1 MVCNSSRLP
10 YEGENYGELDKVR
23 NLYTGSEGLLQAEK
37 RGKRLNL
44 GGRANDVKTAKSN
57 QERGML
63 KK

>member
-10 YEGENYGELDKVR
+10 YKSENYGELDKVR
-23 NLYTGSEGLLQAEK
+23 NLYIGSEGLLQAEK
-37 RGKRLNL
+37 RGKRLKL
-44 GGRANDVKTAKSN
+44 GGRANNVKTAKSN